1 VAIYTKKGDKGTTSL
16 YDKTSAQRERV
27 SKDSLIVEALGSVDE
42 LDSYLGV
49 CINASEDQLVKT
61 RLKEIQNN
69 LLTIGT
75 IIAGSG
81 LKFSKNETSKIEKV
95 IDELEGRLPVL
106 KNFVFP
112 GGSKVSSH
120 LQFARSLARRAERRV
135 VALSNESKISQ
146 NILTYL
152 NRLSDYLFMLAREMN
167 HKSGIGDEVWVGRKR

>member
-1 VAIYTKKGDKGTTSL
+1 MAIYTKKGDKGTTSL

-27 SKDSLIVEALGSVDE
+27 SKDSLIVEALGSMDE

-81 LKFSKNETSKIEKV
+81 LKFSK
-95 IDELEGRLPVL
+95 
-106 KNFVFP
+106 
-112 GGSKVSSH
+112 
-120 LQFARSLARRAERRV
+120 RSEEAHV
-135 VALSNESKISQ
+135 
-146 NILTYL
+146 
-152 NRLSDYLFMLAREMN
+152 
-167 HKSGIGDEVWVGRKR
+167 